1 MDIYQI
7 LITHNRA
14 WSKKE
19 VIIFCIIIVGVF
31 LVLWGL
37 IWYRKIKKIQ
47 AIATIA
53 LVVFMWIV
61 LASTVF
67 TREQTIRRYKLIPFW
82 SWEKIIFEKDMS
94 LLQENFLNCI
104 LLMPIGCLLPMVM
117 AHAVKLKNVF
127 AVGVIFSAVI
137 EFSQLICKRGMFE
150 WDDIIHNGLG
160 CVIGCFLTNE
170 IIKLYKKRKSIR

>member
-37 IWYRKIKKIQ
+37 IRYRKIKKIQ

-82 SWEKIIFEKDMS
+82 SWEKIIF
-94 LLQENFLNCI
+94 
-104 LLMPIGCLLPMVM
+104 
-117 AHAVKLKNVF
+117 
-127 AVGVIFSAVI
+127 
-137 EFSQLICKRGMFE
+137 
-150 WDDIIHNGLG
+150 
-160 CVIGCFLTNE
+160 
-170 IIKLYKKRKSIR
+170 

>member
-1 MDIYQI
+1 M
-7 LITHNRA
+7 
-14 WSKKE
+14 
-19 VIIFCIIIVGVF
+19 
-31 LVLWGL
+31 VLWGL
-37 IWYRKIKKIQ
+37 IRYRKIKKIQ

-127 AVGVIFSAVI
+127 AEYSNAIVHAFQKFRAPFSGKIVHIFPEQSAVI
-137 EFSQLICKRGMFE
+137 
-150 WDDIIHNGLG
+150 
-160 CVIGCFLTNE
+160 
-170 IIKLYKKRKSIR
+170 